1 MEEGYITNMETL
13 LFIIVVAAFFY
24 ACLIQFPLNIIK
36 LLNQLS
42 KENYLPDRLDIQ
54 TIGNSLQ
61 MAVWIREREQI
72 QILDADPENGTG
84 SILITCRNV
93 TYQILV
99 EQTESGIRR
108 MTVDLKFIKRLEAI
122 KQISYILEADR
133 IRWYIMEHTDPAFA
147 KRPQIFYGTV
157 QNMFRFRYIVF
168 GIVGWVLSYATIM
181 IALQLASGKDSFEK
195 PCQRL

>member
-1 MEEGYITNMETL
+1 
-13 LFIIVVAAFFY
+13 
-24 ACLIQFPLNIIK
+24 
-36 LLNQLS
+36 
-42 KENYLPDRLDIQ
+42 
-54 TIGNSLQ
+54 

-147 KRPQIFYGTV
+147 KGPQIFYGTV

-181 IALQLASGKDSFEK
+181 IALQLPVLLTDDEVMPWLQNTGITSAKLTALRPAWEGAAV
-195 PCQRL
+195 